1 MPGRG
6 FNGATGVNRT
16 DLDTKVAKL
25 KQTAT
30 YPDNPFSVNVVE
42 THMSWVF
49 LTDRYA
55 YKLKKPV
62 RYDFLDYSTLQA
74 RRDNCDNELRLNRRL
89 APDVYLTVVAL
100 SVDPAGELVL
110 EQQGDVVEWLV
121 KMRRLPAQRMLDY
134 LIVQQELCAQDLD
147 AAATMLAR
155 FYKASAPVRLDGKS
169 YLNQLREDMDH
180 NLQELSRGRYQLP
193 MDLIDTLRGT
203 ALDLLRRDRAL
214 FEQRAA
220 DGNIVEGHGDLRP
233 EHICL
238 EAKPVIFDCLE
249 FNRRFRIVDTI
260 DELAFLAMECDRLGA
275 PFVGEEFFRIYRLV
289 TGDDPAPSLVYF
301 YKAARACLR
310 AKLAIWHT
318 RELEESQWAKWRDLA
333 IEYLR
338 LAAGYA
344 QWLS

>member
-1 MPGRG
+1 MASEIPGDPR
-6 FNGATGVNRT
+6 AHI

-25 KQTAT
+25 KQAAT
-30 YPDNPFSVNVVE
+30 YPDTPPSVDVVE

-49 LTDRYA
+49 LTERYA

-74 RRDNCDNELRLNRRL
+74 RRDNCDKELRLNRRL
-89 APDVYLTVVAL
+89 APDVYLAVVAL
-100 SVDPAGELVL
+100 SVNPVGELAL
-110 EQQGDVVEWLV
+110 EQQGEVVEWLV

-134 LIVQQELCAQDLD
+134 LIVRQELRAQDLE
-147 AAATMLAR
+147 AAATVLAS
-155 FYKASAPVRLDGKS
+155 FYKANTPIRLDGKS
-169 YLNQLREDMDH
+169 YLNQLKEDMDH
-180 NLQELSRGRYQLP
+180 NLQELGRGCYELP
-193 MDLIDTLRGT
+193 IELIDTLRGK
-203 ALDLLRRDRAL
+203 ALDLFRRDPAL
-214 FEQRAA
+214 FEQRAT

-249 FNRRFRIVDTI
+249 FNRRFRIVDAT

-289 TGDDPAPSLVYF
+289 TGDDPAPSLVHF

-310 AKLAIWHT
+310 AKLSIWHT
-318 RELEESQWAKWRDLA
+318 RELEEAQWAKWRKLA
-333 IEYLR
+333 IEYLC

-344 QWLS
+344 EQLS